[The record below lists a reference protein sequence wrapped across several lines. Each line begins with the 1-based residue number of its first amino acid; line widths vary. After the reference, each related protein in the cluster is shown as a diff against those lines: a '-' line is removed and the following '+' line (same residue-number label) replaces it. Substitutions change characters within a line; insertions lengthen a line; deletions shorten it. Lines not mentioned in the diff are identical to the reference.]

1 MGATSEETIDAEP
14 QASRGCGICA
24 PCSMAG
30 SYIMSFM
37 ASRDHEVEPQSP
49 KTPTTPKSLARQR
62 RIEMERQLM
71 REHQEAAAAAG
82 VESAADAAAAPR
94 QESPVRVQQAVPKAA
109 PVVAVAPPHTKSRFA
124 DSDEEEEL
132 QAQQEADRMKYQ
144 VKK

>member
-71 REHQEAAAAAG
+71 REHQEAAAAA

-109 PVVAVAPPHTKSRFA
+109 PVVEVAPPRTKSRFA